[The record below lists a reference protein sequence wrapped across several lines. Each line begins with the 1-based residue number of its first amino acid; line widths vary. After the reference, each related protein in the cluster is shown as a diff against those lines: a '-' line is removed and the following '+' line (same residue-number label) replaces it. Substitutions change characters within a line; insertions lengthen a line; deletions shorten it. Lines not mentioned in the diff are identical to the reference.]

1 MTNHVYKGDLPDNL
15 DLGAVVAID
24 CETMGLNPKRD
35 RLCVVQLSSGDGNAH
50 LVQVSK
56 GQTSAPNLC
65 RMLEDPNVLK
75 LFHFGRFDIAAMF
88 EAFGALTSPV
98 YCTKIASRLVR
109 TYTDRHGLKNL
120 LQELLTVDIS
130 KQQQSSD
137 WGAKKLS
144 KAQIEYASSDVL
156 YLHQLRGSL
165 NQMLI
170 REGRMTIAQRCF
182 DFLPTRA
189 QLDLAGWPD
198 TDIFA
203 HS

>member
-65 RMLEDPNVLK
+65 GMLEDPNVLK

-88 EAFGALTSPV
+88 EAFGALASPV
-98 YCTKIASRLVR
+98 YCTK
-109 TYTDRHGLKNL
+109 
-120 LQELLTVDIS
+120 
-130 KQQQSSD
+130 
-137 WGAKKLS
+137 
-144 KAQIEYASSDVL
+144 
-156 YLHQLRGSL
+156 
-165 NQMLI
+165 
-170 REGRMTIAQRCF
+170 
-182 DFLPTRA
+182 
-189 QLDLAGWPD
+189 
-198 TDIFA
+198 
-203 HS
+203 